1 MFNYWNIRELYHS
14 WGWGVSFLPQKSPA
28 HCCAHIVPGVTMT
41 KAWNFCWFFHC
52 RHPVHLE
59 AWHFKRN
66 HLIRRCS
73 LFQTLYTHIAL
84 APMCPIVLSQ
94 CFKVC
99 VSLIPFISW
108 SFSFVILECCLGFW
122 SIYVASNCLPQ
133 LRLYLAHYAFVQMH
147 HRCYSSVGMTV
158 ASGRILG
165 ESLRSGW
172 KVWLNWSGSE

>member
-1 MFNYWNIRELYHS
+1 MFNYWNIRELYLS
-14 WGWGVSFLPQKSPA
+14 RGWGVSFLPQNSPA

-41 KAWNFCWFFHC
+41 KAWTFCWFFHC
-52 RHPVHLE
+52 RHPVHLQ
-59 AWHFKRN
+59 AWHFKHN

-84 APMCPIVLSQ
+84 TPMCPIVLSQ

-108 SFSFVILECCLGFW
+108 SFSFVILEFCLGFW
-122 SIYVASNCLPQ
+122 STYVASNCLPQ
-133 LRLYLAHYAFVQMH
+133 LRLYLAHAFVQMH
-147 HRCYSSVGMTV
+147 HRCYSSIGMTV

-165 ESLRSGW
+165 EL
-172 KVWLNWSGSE
+172 